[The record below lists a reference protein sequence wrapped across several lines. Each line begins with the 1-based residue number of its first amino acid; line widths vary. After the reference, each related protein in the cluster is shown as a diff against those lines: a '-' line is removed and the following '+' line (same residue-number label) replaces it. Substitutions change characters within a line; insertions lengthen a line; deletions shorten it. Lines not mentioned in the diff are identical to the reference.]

1 MISPSTDRGLSE
13 VLGAIL
19 MFALVFAVLVIV
31 QVFAVPTTNAQLEV
45 SHNDQLEADYG
56 GLATAA
62 DRVATLGGSESLSID
77 AGVRYPSRLFLVN
90 PPPASYTFA
99 SGDAE
104 RISLANV
111 RATDDEAAEYF
122 TFDGTPFTV
131 ETRSYTHSTD
141 YNQYTTAP
149 DLRIEGGVIYER
161 SETGYVSVV
170 SDGPVVDGRRISLV
184 SYAGEFGS
192 GGSETLDLTVT
203 SLSGPSQRVTVGDTG
218 TPMTLTLYTELPES
232 VWETDL
238 LEGEY
243 DPSSSI
249 DGAYVS
255 DVSCLSGAA
264 PNEPCDGDIQ
274 LTFESGA
281 VYELTLSR
289 LSLDAGDALGAKYL
303 VYGGPA
309 TPSVS
314 STGTDLT
321 VQVRDELNNPVSGQ
335 PVTFVSGDGE
345 FDGEAS
351 PYEVTTDQDG
361 YASATFVPD
370 GDGPVDVTVEYDLD
384 GSGGISD
391 YERVEYGGLLV
402 DGRDESTNSG
412 VENDIINPSTGTVVL
427 TDVSIVSTGGGNG
440 NGNGNGGG
448 SDDYIKME
456 FTNLADADKTITD
469 ARVNFYYA
477 ASPGGSGG
485 TPPVS
490 ARLSYDDFATGEDEM
505 TVGGAFVDVTD
516 RTISDET
523 GSNVVDIDLK
533 LYTDGAGTTTY
544 GPPNADD
551 FIVVTFVYDDGTVG
565 TYFVQNFD

>member
-1 MISPSTDRGLSE
+1 MTTPSTDRGLSE

-19 MFALVFAVLVIV
+19 IFALVFAVLVIV

-104 RISLANV
+104 SISLANV

-170 SDGPVVDGRRISLV
+170 SDGPVVDGRRVSLV
-184 SYAGEFGS
+184 SYAGEFGT
-192 GGSETLDLTVT
+192 GGSETLGLTVT
-203 SLSGPSQRVTVGDTG
+203 SLSGPSQRVTVEDTG

-232 VWETDL
+232 VWETEL
-238 LEGEY
+238 LDGEY
-243 DPSSSI
+243 DPTGSV

-264 PNEPCDGDIQ
+264 PTEPCNGDVQ

-281 VYELTLSR
+281 VYELTLSK
-289 LSLDAGDALGAKYL
+289 LSFDAGDALGAKYL

-335 PVTFVSGDGE
+335 PVTFVSDDGE

-351 PYEVTTDQDG
+351 PYEATTDQDG

-402 DGRDESTNSG
+402 DGRDDNPDSG
-412 VENDIINPSTGTVVL
+412 IENDIINPSTGTVVL

-440 NGNGNGGG
+440 NGNGGG
-448 SDDYIKME
+448 SDDYVKME
-456 FTNLADADKTITD
+456 FTNLADGDKTVTD

-477 ASPGGSGG
+477 SSPGGSGG
-485 TPPVS
+485 TPPAT
-490 ARLSYDDFATGEDEM
+490 ARLSYDDFDSEEDEM
-505 TVGGAFVDVTD
+505 TIGGTFVDVTD
-516 RTISDET
+516 LTIPDESAT
-523 GSNVVDIDLK
+523 NVVDIDLN
-533 LYTDGAGTTTY
+533 LYTDSAGTTSY

-551 FIVVTFVYDDGTVG
+551 FIVVTFLYDDGTVG

>member
-1 MISPSTDRGLSE
+1 M
-13 VLGAIL
+13 LGAIL

-99 SGDAE
+99 SGDVE
-104 RISLANV
+104 SISLANV

-122 TFDGTPFTV
+122 TFDGSPFTV

-203 SLSGPSQRVTVGDTG
+203 SLSGPSQRVTVEDTG
-218 TPMTLTLYTELPES
+218 TPMTLTLYTELPEK
-232 VWETDL
+232 VWETEL
-238 LEGEY
+238 LDGEY
-243 DPSSSI
+243 DPTGSI

-264 PNEPCDGDIQ
+264 PSEPCNGDIE

-281 VYELTLSR
+281 VYELALSK
-289 LSLDAGDALGAKYL
+289 LSLDTGDALGAKYL

-321 VQVRDELNNPVSGQ
+321 VQIRDELNNPVSGQ
-335 PVTFVSGDGE
+335 PVTFVSDDGE

-384 GSGGISD
+384 GSGDISD

-402 DGRDESTNSG
+402 DGRDDSDSDPSG
-412 VENDIINPSTGTVVL
+412 IENDIINPSTGTVVL
-427 TDVSIVSTGGGNG
+427 TDVSIVEVKSGPGPDKVDE
-440 NGNGNGGG
+440 
-448 SDDYIKME
+448 SYVEME
-456 FTNLADADKTITD
+456 FTNLADEDKKVTD

-490 ARLSYDDFATGEDEM
+490 ARLSYDDFTTDAMEEGPM

-516 RTISDET
+516 LTIPTDD
-523 GSNVVDIDLK
+523 GIDNGNNVDYVGLR
-533 LYTDGAGTTTY
+533 LYTDGAGTTSY

-551 FIVVTFVYDDGTVG
+551 FIVVTFLYDDGTVG